1 MKFSIDEQLC
11 LKSGLTTE
19 EVLMF
24 LIIKSGAN
32 IPQLL
37 KEMQDKDMVRYDS
50 ANKEASVNRTWDDI
64 VTTIILSGDPQIP
77 EDAELELIA
86 KELIDLFPIGKKA
99 GTNVYWRGNVKD
111 IKLRLKKFFKL
122 YGKNY
127 TKEQI
132 ITATK
137 RYIESFKGQYDY
149 MKVSKYFIWKDARKI
164 DSEGKIY
171 VEEVS
176 ELATYIENEDVN
188 PNENWTSE
196 VR

>member
-1 MKFSIDEQLC
+1 MKYSIDEQLC
-11 LKSGLTTE
+11 QKSGLTTE

-24 LIIKSGAN
+24 LIIKSGAD
-32 IPQLL
+32 IPKLL
-37 KEMQDKDMVRYDS
+37 REMQDKDMVRYNPT
-50 ANKEASVNRTWDDI
+50 NKESSINRTWDDI

-77 EDAELELIA
+77 EEEELELIA
-86 KELIDLFPIGKKA
+86 KELINLFPVGKKA
-99 GTNVYWRGNVKD
+99 GTNIYWRGNVKD

-164 DSEGKIY
+164 DSEGKVY

>member
-1 MKFSIDEQLC
+1 
-11 LKSGLTTE
+11 
-19 EVLMF
+19 
-24 LIIKSGAN
+24 
-32 IPQLL
+32 
-37 KEMQDKDMVRYDS
+37 MQDKDMVRYDS

>member
-77 EDAELELIA
+77 EDGELELIA
-86 KELIDLFPIGKKA
+86 KELIDLFPIG
-99 GTNVYWRGNVKD
+99 TSCPSYH
-111 IKLRLKKFFKL
+111 F
-122 YGKNY
+122 
-127 TKEQI
+127 T
-132 ITATK
+132 TAK
-137 RYIESFKGQYDY
+137 
-149 MKVSKYFIWKDARKI
+149 
-164 DSEGKIY
+164 
-171 VEEVS
+171 
-176 ELATYIENEDVN
+176 TY
-188 PNENWTSE
+188 
-196 VR
+196 